1 MHKAKDWLNRKAALS
16 RVLNLK
22 ISAKQNW
29 RKLSGLNQLAKVI
42 QGVEFKDAIKHVSN
56 IAQSLHHPLLSITL
70 SS

>member
-22 ISAKQNW
+22 ISAKHNW
-29 RKLSGLNQLAKVI
+29 LKLSGSNRLAEVI
-42 QGVEFKDAIKHVSN
+42 QGVELKDAIKHLSN
-56 IAQSLHHPLLSITL
+56 IAQSLHHPLLGITL